1 MSGRQQLIALWISLF
16 VCVLLKPAQCIGKPD
31 RAINW
36 RLRGFSDSAQV
47 RLNRVILSLPIKPSV
62 ETPEC
67 AQSIVCVIL
76 VQLLP

>member
-1 MSGRQQLIALWISLF
+1 MSGRQQFIALSLSLL

-47 RLNRVILSLPIKPSV
+47 RLNRVILSLSSCPSG

-67 AQSIVCVIL
+67 AQSIVCATL
-76 VQLLP
+76 VQLLL